1 MSNEHSYGINDIETL
16 SFKDGVR
23 QRIAMYLGSADMQG
37 VYNAIQEIISNSIDE
52 YYMGYGNEIDIEL
65 CQVDNEQVIT
75 IVDRGRGI
83 PFGIKPDG
91 TNVLVDIFSKPHTG
105 GKFNDKVYNSVA
117 GLNGIGAKATCLSSS
132 RFYVSSYRD
141 GKQAEATWRKGELSN
156 YFESTLS
163 NNKHGTTV
171 SFVLDPEVYN
181 LEPIKIDFE
190 VLCNRCKNLSY
201 LTKGLTFNLINSI
214 GGEKYTVLKEISYCA
229 KGGLLDL
236 IKANVNDPVHST
248 PVYFEMEEDNLKV
261 EVALMWT
268 KGKEKSFTFTN
279 GLHNS
284 EGGTSLT
291 GVKTAITT
299 FMKKQ
304 FKNGFDADMARTGL
318 VYAVSCKVPNPS
330 FANQTKT
337 KINNPELRGLC
348 QRATGKALNDFALK
362 KSADFQKILD
372 FLTREQKANLAAERA
387 RKKVMDGVKEIENNS
402 KKKMIMSDKLSD
414 AEFLGQDSILLIV
427 EGDSAASAVS
437 KARDYTKYGILAIRG
452 KMINCLSNPDD
463 KIFENEEIKLL
474 LSAMNIIPGKYD
486 NKKLRYGKIAICTDA
501 DSDGG
506 HIGLLIMAAL
516 HYLAPQ
522 FINEGRLCWL
532 RSPLYI
538 VKNGKKESYYFTDE
552 EFNKVRNSVKGEVQR
567 NKGLGALNPK
577 QARTSMFTEEYQR
590 LDTLSPSPE
599 ANLLLEEL
607 MGVDVEP
614 RREFVFNKIDFS
626 TIRE

>member
-65 CQVDNEQVIT
+65 CQVDNEQVVT

-163 NNKHGTTV
+163 NNIHGTTV

-214 GGEKYTVLKEISYCA
+214 GGEKHTILKEISYCA

-236 IKANVNDPVHST
+236 IKDNVTDAVHST

-261 EVALMWT
+261 EIALMWT

-387 RKKVMDGVKEIENNS
+387 RKKVMDAVKEVENNS

-474 LSAMNIIPGKYD
+474 LSAMNIVPGKYD

>member
-37 VYNAIQEIISNSIDE
+37 VYNAIQEIVSNSIDE

-141 GKQAEATWRKGELSN
+141 GKKAEATWEKGELSN

-163 NNKHGTTV
+163 NNIHGTTV

-214 GGEKYTVLKEISYCA
+214 GGEKHTILKEISYCA

-236 IKANVNDPVHST
+236 IKDNVTDAVHST

-261 EVALMWT
+261 EIALMWT

-304 FKNGFDADMARTGL
+304 FKNGFNADMARTGL

-387 RKKVMDGVKEIENNS
+387 RKKVMDGVKEVENNS

-501 DSDGG
+501 D
-506 HIGLLIMAAL
+506 
-516 HYLAPQ
+516 
-522 FINEGRLCWL
+522 
-532 RSPLYI
+532 
-538 VKNGKKESYYFTDE
+538 
-552 EFNKVRNSVKGEVQR
+552 
-567 NKGLGALNPK
+567 
-577 QARTSMFTEEYQR
+577 
-590 LDTLSPSPE
+590 
-599 ANLLLEEL
+599 
-607 MGVDVEP
+607 
-614 RREFVFNKIDFS
+614 
-626 TIRE
+626 